1 MQILLQRIPNRNT
14 QMYSMHQGYRN
25 LRIKGRIFK
34 IENRGLQTQQSK
46 ERRPK
51 KKMGAM
57 AENSG
62 YAMEK
67 IRDLLF

>member
-1 MQILLQRIPNRNT
+1 MQILFQRIPNRNT
-14 QMYSMHQGYRN
+14 QMYPMHQGYRN

-34 IENRGLQTQQSK
+34 IKNWGLQTQQSK

-62 YAMEK
+62 YALEK

>member
-1 MQILLQRIPNRNT
+1 
-14 QMYSMHQGYRN
+14 MYPMHQGYRN
-25 LRIKGRIFK
+25 QRIKDRIFK

-46 ERRPK
+46 ERRQK